1 MEINIDSLISFDALH
16 SDLEHVFTVVE
27 KNRKVVLLKDNRPA
41 YVILKFDEQSI
52 NLGTTSGKKKS
63 THFKRL

>member
-41 YVILKFDEQSI
+41 VYDNLKVPHY
-52 NLGTTSGKKKS
+52 NN
-63 THFKRL
+63 